1 MTFYP
6 VYVDKVMKLLILSL
20 IAQGLKSMS
29 LMTIKIIT
37 GGHILMVDIM
47 V

>member
-1 MTFYP
+1 MTFYL
-6 VYVDKVMKLLILSL
+6 VYVDKVMKLLILL
-20 IAQGLKSMS
+20 PIAQGLKNMS
-29 LMTIKIIT
+29 LMITKIIT